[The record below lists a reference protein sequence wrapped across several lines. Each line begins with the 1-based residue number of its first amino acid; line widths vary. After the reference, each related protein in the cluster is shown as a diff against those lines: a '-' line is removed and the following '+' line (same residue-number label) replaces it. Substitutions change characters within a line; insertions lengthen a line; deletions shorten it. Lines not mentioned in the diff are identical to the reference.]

1 MNIQD
6 EIHAIKN
13 SLISLQQTV
22 NGLVRKLGNLSVL
35 ENQQENDRGA
45 IDTLSKEVD
54 KLVDVIHDLNTSVA
68 TMNGIATGK
77 RTIWL
82 IFGSFITLS
91 IVGVVTTVILHNST
105 LDVHTSEIK
114 AIKADIKELQGAK

>member
-1 MNIQD
+1 MNMSE
-6 EIHAIKN
+6 EIHSIKT

-22 NGLVRKLGNLSVL
+22 NGLVHKLGNLSVL
-35 ENQQENDRGA
+35 KNQQENDKETVEHLA
-45 IDTLSKEVD
+45 AEVD
-54 KLVDVIHDLNTSVA
+54 KLAEVIIGLSTNVA

-77 RTIWL
+77 KTMWL

-105 LDVHTSEIK
+105 LDVHSSELK
-114 AIKADIKELQGAK
+114 DMKADIKELQGAK